1 MLRNYPGF
9 YTYSVLE
16 RLDGWPEVE
25 IGQIRIVYKLQ
36 QDKYFTTYK
45 SNYATRSFCSSG
57 FSIIIIIIFMNV
69 KICLQLFCLT
79 ILSGL
84 SSWQY
89 QTIGI
94 G

>member
-45 SNYATRSFCSSG
+45 AITQHAHFVLVVLAS
-57 FSIIIIIIFMNV
+57 
-69 KICLQLFCLT
+69 
-79 ILSGL
+79 L
-84 SSWQY
+84 SSSFL
-89 QTIGI
+89 
-94 G
+94 